1 MSIKPPNQKKIAS
14 TKTSV
19 SFVHNKM
26 KKYIY
31 NIKNKINNNFNNHF
45 NTLNSHIK
53 SLKDNNIKNKDIS
66 FKKSK
71 NKIS

>member
-1 MSIKPPNQKKIAS
+1 M
-14 TKTSV
+14 
-19 SFVHNKM
+19 
-26 KKYIY
+26 
-31 NIKNKINNNFNNHF
+31 NNNFNNHF

-71 NKIS
+71 NKISRIKISSNNKIILLDKRDGKPPFRQKKNKFGSYR